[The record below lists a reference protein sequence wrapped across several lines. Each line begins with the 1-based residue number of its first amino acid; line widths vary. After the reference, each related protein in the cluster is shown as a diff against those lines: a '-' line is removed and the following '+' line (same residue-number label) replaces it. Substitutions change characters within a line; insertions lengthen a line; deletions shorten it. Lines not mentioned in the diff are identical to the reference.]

1 MFTKCSTRALQI
13 RGGTLSTTHQQRVN
27 CALLSSIL
35 SVDPAPL
42 KMADSVFVSEYPDDR
57 KMADSVL
64 PSTEYSLWMML
75 NVFIRIFNGSSTTG
89 LDWMS
94 PVEETGD
101 IRLSLLDSVDRF
113 WPLFVSSLDPERPV
127 FKDVTIFW
135 TKCSFVLS
143 RLWSLNISSQ
153 DLKALCKVSAGS
165 ELDRL
170 GEGALD
176 DLTGSS
182 TRDLELLLLN
192 PNVFMSFDINFLLDF
207 FTVPGLQ
214 PEHELSEERSIP
226 DIPWSLLEWWRRTV
240 KLSFWEG
247 WSFLQPFINVVVGKT
262 FWQWYDNDVF
272 ELVLVVDDWC
282 WRPYTRDTFSLSI
295 ILSRDSTEKVLD
307 GTDLLENDEGY
318 EMLEDKEGEDELD
331 VYEVEDLG
339 APALDGDSKEL
350 SVWLCLGMYF
360 ISKEA
365 DKSFQNGRVNF
376 RRWSFIALIPR
387 RTLGYVAS
395 SSLMMGIIF
404 LLFASTIII
413 SRCFYL

>member
-1 MFTKCSTRALQI
+1 
-13 RGGTLSTTHQQRVN
+13 
-27 CALLSSIL
+27 
-35 SVDPAPL
+35 
-42 KMADSVFVSEYPDDR
+42 MADSVFVSEYPDDR
-57 KMADSVL
+57 RMADSVL

-94 PVEETGD
+94 PAEETGD
-101 IRLSLLDSVDRF
+101 IRLSLLDSVDEF
-113 WPLFVSSLDPERPV
+113 WPLSVSSLDPERPV

-143 RLWSLNISSQ
+143 LLWSLNISSH

-165 ELDRL
+165 ELDRM
-170 GEGALD
+170 GEGALE
-176 DLTGSS
+176 DLMGSS

-192 PNVFMSFDINFLLDF
+192 PNVFMSFDINFLPDF

-214 PEHELSEERSIP
+214 LEHELSEERSIP
-226 DIPWSLLEWWRRTV
+226 DMPWSLLEWWRRTV
-240 KLSFWEG
+240 QSSFWED
-247 WSFLQPFINVVVGKT
+247 WSFLEPFINDECEADET
-262 FWQWYDNDVF
+262 FWQWYDNEVF
-272 ELVLVVDDWC
+272 EIVLVVEDWC
-282 WRPYTRDTFSLSI
+282 WRPYTRETFSLSI

-307 GTDLLENDEGY
+307 GTDLPENDDGY

-339 APALDGDSKEL
+339 APALDGDNKEL

-360 ISKEA
+360 MSKEA
-365 DKSFQNGRVNF
+365 DKSFQNGRLNL
-376 RRWSFIALIPR
+376 RRWSFIALMPR

-404 LLFASTIII
+404 LLFASTIMINRYI
-413 SRCFYL
+413 YLEFYVIQ